1 MKRFAAAAI
10 SCAILLLP
18 SGVLLAGALDRG
30 NVAPRSNPVAQ
41 SMIRVPGVVGQEQ
54 AAAMAAIQQAGLN
67 PSILEAKKIPK
78 GMGGAAGMECKVV
91 DQKPSAG
98 GMAMYGTTV
107 TVYVYKPGQCAAGTG
122 GVGGAPSY
130 GMGSTPSYGNP
141 SGFPSGASSV
151 PVQMQPMQG
160 GMMGGPQMQGGQ
172 GFQVQQ
178 YYFPDPNAS
187 APQGQTSA
195 PPQGQ
200 PSSPPPPPQTVDPY
214 TGQPVPQGAPPP
226 PPQ

>member
-1 MKRFAAAAI
+1 MKRFATAAI
-10 SCAILLLP
+10 FCAILLLP
-18 SGVLLAGALDRG
+18 ARVLFAGALDRG
-30 NVAPRSNPVAQ
+30 NVAPRSNPVTQ

-78 GMGGAAGMECKVV
+78 GMQGAAGMECRVV

-122 GVGGAPSY
+122 SVSGAPSY
-130 GMGSTPSYGNP
+130 GAGSTPSYGNP
-141 SGFPSGASSV
+141 SSGFPSGQSSV

-160 GMMGGPQMQGGQ
+160 GMMGGTQMQGGQ

-187 APQGQTSA
+187 APPA
-195 PPQGQ
+195 PQGQ
-200 PSSPPPPPQTVDPY
+200 PSSPPSPP
-214 TGQPVPQGAPPP
+214 PQGAPPP